1 MGERGANWPEWRM
14 QPERIE
20 RAKRTPTWVRV
31 AVWAVLFAVF
41 AWGARRFGLL

>member
-14 QPERIE
+14 QPERVE
-20 RAKRTPTWVRV
+20 RAKRTPMWVRV
-31 AVWAVLFAVF
+31 AVWAVLFVVF